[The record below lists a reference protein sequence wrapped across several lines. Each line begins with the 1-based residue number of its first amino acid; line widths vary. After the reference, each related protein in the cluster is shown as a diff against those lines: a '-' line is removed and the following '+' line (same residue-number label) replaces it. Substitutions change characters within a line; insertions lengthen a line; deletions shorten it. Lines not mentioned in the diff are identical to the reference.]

1 MSDSLEGP
9 AKRIKSKLAT
19 WVLGAGVKQTNE
31 SFHINLNILIDLLY
45 PRHLYFT
52 HRYNETLYSIS
63 RPLVHKNR
71 MSRRAVNK
79 HRSAALL
86 SFKRDL
92 LLIACEIMLASVE
105 TYVPDSHGIWPIV
118 YQSAFGEPSWEVV
131 GRLPYHYPVSHLA
144 SDPSYSLMTL
154 W

>member
-9 AKRIKSKLAT
+9 AKRIKLKLAT

-105 TYVPDSHGIWPIV
+105 TYVPG
-118 YQSAFGEPSWEVV
+118 QSWDLANRSPECIRRTFV
-131 GRLPYHYPVSHLA
+131 GGCGKVTLPLSRK
-144 SDPSYSLMTL
+144 SLSL
-154 W
+154 